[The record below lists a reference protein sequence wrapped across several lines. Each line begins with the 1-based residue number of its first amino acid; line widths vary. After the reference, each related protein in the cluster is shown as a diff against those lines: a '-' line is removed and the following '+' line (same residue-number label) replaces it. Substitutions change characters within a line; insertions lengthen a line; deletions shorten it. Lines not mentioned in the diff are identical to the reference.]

1 MPLCPFVLRRSS
13 EGGVQGEGGG
23 RGQITNRGAA
33 APRRAGAG
41 RRGAKFKNCARG
53 VAAVS
58 GGGGGGGYIMDGAWA
73 RLRTLSMPHTFAMLH
88 LLIRVR
94 RALPRLLTI
103 ETIIKN

>member
-1 MPLCPFVLRRSS
+1 
-13 EGGVQGEGGG
+13 
-23 RGQITNRGAA
+23 
-33 APRRAGAG
+33 
-41 RRGAKFKNCARG
+41 
-53 VAAVS
+53 
-58 GGGGGGGYIMDGAWA
+58 MDGAWA